1 MHLEFEVLTLREGKM
16 DINCIAVSSVND
28 LKSKLNQFSNK
39 KHQMMLS
46 STPKSFVAEDKEET
60 QMEDESFKVVQ
71 LMIKMSHS
79 HTNNKNLVKLLTV
92 SDKYVCGLL
101 VKFLCE
107 MTLLYVD
114 QYQ

>member
-1 MHLEFEVLTLREGKM
+1 
-16 DINCIAVSSVND
+16 
-28 LKSKLNQFSNK
+28 
-39 KHQMMLS
+39 
-46 STPKSFVAEDKEET
+46 
-60 QMEDESFKVVQ
+60 MEDESFKVVQ

-92 SDKYVCGLL
+92 GDKYVCGLL